1 MRTPSPQPTIIF
13 RCFNGHAEQGA
24 MRMITIEFTDEDKQ
38 ALHYERFHHPHPRVQ
53 QKMEALWFKSQGLAH
68 HTICQLTCI
77 SKPTLCQYLKD
88 YQRGGIDQLKT
99 INFYQPTSALGTH
112 HDTREAYFRDHPMTG
127 VKEAMAKIEEL
138 TGIKRSEPQIRHF
151 MTSLG
156 MKPRKVGMI
165 PAKADPE
172 KQEQFKHDELEPVL
186 DEARAK
192 TRKVFSVD
200 AAHFVLAPFLGILW
214 SFTRLF
220 IKAPAGRKR
229 FNVLG
234 ALDVLTHELITVTN
248 DTYIN
253 ALSVCEL
260 LRKLRAHFPAI
271 PITLLVD
278 NARYQKCRLV
288 WELAAELN
296 IDLLYLPAYSPNLQL
311 IERLWKFV
319 KKTCLYSHYYADFAS
334 FKSAITD
341 CLEHTHDQYK
351 EDLDSLLTLNFQT
364 FKDVEKVNIMTL

>member
-1 MRTPSPQPTIIF
+1 
-13 RCFNGHAEQGA
+13 
-24 MRMITIEFTDEDKQ
+24 MIHIEFTDEDKQ
-38 ALHYERFHHPHPRVQ
+38 ALHHERFHHPHPRVQ
-53 QKMEALWFKSQGLAH
+53 KKMEALWLKSQELPH
-68 HTICQLTCI
+68 KDICRLTCI

-88 YQRGGIDQLKT
+88 YQLGGIEQLKT
-99 INFYQPTSALGTH
+99 LTFYQPQSELAAH
-112 HDTREAYFRDHPMTG
+112 HDTLEAYFRDHPVTS
-127 VKEAMAKIEEL
+127 VKEAMGKIEEL
-138 TGIKRSEPQIRHF
+138 TGIKRSETQVRHF
-151 MTSLG
+151 ITSLG

-172 KQEQFKHDELEPVL
+172 KQEQFKQDELEPVL
-186 DEARAK
+186 DEARAE

-220 IKAPAGRKR
+220 IQAPAGRKR

-234 ALDVLTHELITVTN
+234 ALDVITHELITVTN

-253 ALSVCEL
+253 ALSVCDL
-260 LRKLRAHFPAI
+260 LRKLRTRFPDI
-271 PITLLVD
+271 PITLILD

-288 WELAAELN
+288 WDLAAELN

-319 KKTCLYSHYYADFAS
+319 KKTCLYSKYYADFDA
-334 FKSAITD
+334 FKAAITD
-341 CLEHTHDQYK
+341 CLEHTHDRYK
-351 EDLDSLLTLNFQT
+351 DDLDSLLTLNFQT
-364 FKDVEKVNIMTL
+364 FKDVEKVNFVTS